1 MQKMNENKTKYR
13 KIVKKQKGI
22 TLIALVITII
32 VLLILASVTIGAISG
47 DNGILQNAGKA
58 KVETRAATVEERKNL
73 WKIEKTGD
81 KYLEEDSTQEL
92 EDLLNDLEK
101 EKLITA
107 EERKEIEEKGHV
119 IIGSK
124 DISFSDGLTEE
135 TYTIT
140 NSLDEIS
147 FNKVITEGDIA
158 TEKPGYTSYKI
169 EGISNDKEGEYK
181 DTGSVSGNSGNLEII
196 GNISDATFRYNL
208 TDFMQGDETFY
219 CKINIDGKEYY
230 KILKIEQGDVITYE
244 EDFAGIVYE
253 GSTWTD
259 DINENYTNG
268 KAKKADT
275 TNGAARISF
284 TYIGR
289 GCEVISRVGET
300 GWLQILSP
308 NDTITQYRDTG
319 EGPEYDIFN
328 ANIVE
333 GIFDDLEYGT
343 HAIQITQAKVS
354 NIASRYPNFYIDAIK
369 IYK

>member
-1 MQKMNENKTKYR
+1 M
-13 KIVKKQKGI
+13 G
-22 TLIALVITII
+22 
-32 VLLILASVTIGAISG
+32 
-47 DNGILQNAGKA
+47 
-58 KVETRAATVEERKNL
+58 
-73 WKIEKTGD
+73 
-81 KYLEEDSTQEL
+81 
-92 EDLLNDLEK
+92 
-101 EKLITA
+101 
-107 EERKEIEEKGHV
+107 
-119 IIGSK
+119 
-124 DISFSDGLTEE
+124 
-135 TYTIT
+135 
-140 NSLDEIS
+140 
-147 FNKVITEGDIA
+147 
-158 TEKPGYTSYKI
+158 
-169 EGISNDKEGEYK
+169 
-181 DTGSVSGNSGNLEII
+181 
-196 GNISDATFRYNL
+196 
-208 TDFMQGDETFY
+208 FY